1 MASIPKRR
9 LLFLAGLGFACL
21 FAGLGAWFKLT
32 RELRAALGAP
42 AGDAAPVRLVA
53 LPGAAGAGERWGG
66 GEVEGVAV
74 APAALICAGAFGV
87 QDESGSLGDGLPT
100 LRASALALWRGRPVA
115 ALAAGG
121 LYLRRDGHW
130 EELVSGF
137 GTLHARTLAETPGGE
152 LLVGAREGLFRVPW
166 GGAVMQRL
174 DPNPV
179 RAIAQ
184 DAGGGLLAGGEEGLR
199 RVEPGRATLLPTPD
213 PWVDWVGVLD
223 REVAVV
229 TPLGLARGPGSGPLL
244 PVAGGDGVV
253 SAAVAGQQLFG
264 CGEGRLL
271 RFEPGRQGA
280 EEALPAVPR
289 KLFSCAPGGAGPLLF
304 ADTGAGLYRRTAAGW
319 TLARPRTGALPP
331 GLAHVGALAL
341 LGRRLVLGGFDGGL
355 AVGEPQGGKEW
366 GRAWSWAPV
375 PGSQAWGVNALLPAG
390 GEVMVASL
398 RGVARFDGRRLA
410 PLPGDTAGAAFSLAA
425 TRDGIAVGYG
435 QGVLLPGARFLS
447 AFHGLPG
454 NQALALAAGDELF
467 VGTPSGL
474 GSVAGSRVAWRVTAG
489 EGRLPHPW
497 ITALALHGPDL
508 FLGTFGGGLARR
520 RPLPGRSGPGSFTA
534 FPETDG
540 LRINTGCLVE
550 AAGRLYA
557 GTDGRGLYRLSP
569 DGSQFRPLRL
579 QLPSQR
585 ITAILPAPD
594 ALFIGTDEGLA
605 RVALPIP
612 EEDP

>member
-9 LLFLAGLGFACL
+9 LLLLAGLGCVCL
-21 FAGLGAWFKLT
+21 LGGLGAWIKLT
-32 RELRAALGAP
+32 RDLRTALGAP
-42 AGDAAPVRLVA
+42 AGDTAPVRLVA
-53 LPGAAGAGERWGG
+53 LPAAAGEAERWGG

-74 APAALICAGAFGV
+74 SATALTCAGAFGV
-87 QDESGSLGDGLPT
+87 QDEAGSLDGGLPT

-152 LLVGAREGLFRVPW
+152 LLVGAREGLFRIPW
-166 GGAVMQRL
+166 GGARIQRL

-229 TPLGLARGPGSGPLL
+229 TPLGLARGPGAGPLL
-244 PVAGGDGVV
+244 PVSGGDGVV
-253 SAAVAGQQLFG
+253 SAAVAGGQLFG

-280 EEALPAVPR
+280 EEPLPARPR
-289 KLFSCAPGGAGPLLF
+289 KLFSCAPGAGPGSALF
-304 ADTGAGLYRRTAAGW
+304 ADTDQGLYRRTAAGW
-319 TLARPRTGALPP
+319 VLARARTGALPP
-331 GLAHVGALAL
+331 GMAHVGALAF
-341 LGRRLVLGGFDGGL
+341 LGPRLVLGGFDGGL
-355 AVGEPQGGKEW
+355 ALGEPR
-366 GRAWSWAPV
+366 GRGWSWSPV

-398 RGVARFDGRRLA
+398 RGVARFDGRRLL

-425 TRDGIAVGYG
+425 TRDGVAIGYG

-454 NQALALAAGDELF
+454 NQALALAAGDELY

-497 ITALALHGPDL
+497 ITALAFHGPDL

-520 RPLPGRSGPGSFTA
+520 SPLPGRSGPGRFTA

-540 LRINTGCLVE
+540 LKVNTGCLVE

-569 DGSQFRPLRL
+569 DGAQFRPLRL

-585 ITAILPAPD
+585 ITAILPAPG

-605 RVALPIP
+605 RVPLPIP
-612 EEDP
+612 EEGP